1 MHTKVFINTV
11 TFEFYSYFFNSK
23 YPKISLFTY
32 SMVTTQE
39 KRAFIKYNSEKK
51 ESIKNK
57 LLISMLKTNTIFT
70 FFSVL
75 LCKNNFSLV

>member
-1 MHTKVFINTV
+1 MFVLK
-11 TFEFYSYFFNSK
+11 FFLRVKTAHKNK
-23 YPKISLFTY
+23 LSLFTY

-57 LLISMLKTNTIFT
+57 LLISMVKSNTIFT
-70 FFSVL
+70 FFF
-75 LCKNNFSLV
+75 CTIM